1 MIFSTCLI
9 AGEFRIPGTDLF
21 KRNLIEMKNNNFV
34 DQLKLRR
41 LDDNHFAGENYDIG
55 TRAIF
60 GGHVLAQAILAAY
73 EMVPDDRHL
82 HSLHSYFILP
92 GDPGKTIRYRVDFIR
107 DGGSFST
114 RRISAIQEDREIFIM
129 SASFQKKESGYDHQD
144 DPPKNV
150 KPPEE
155 LPSFDLLKEKWVEKL
170 PPIAAKLLEVEF
182 PFEFKPL
189 DNANPLIPGKHAAH
203 RKLWF
208 RYRGN
213 DELTRSQQDALL
225 AYVSDYN
232 LLSTAILPH
241 ERAAFTNTIMASID
255 HAMWFFRPFDVR
267 EWNLY
272 SLRSPSAISARGFT
286 TGAMYDRSGN
296 YLIRVAQEGLIRPV
310 KSKSTP

>member
-1 MIFSTCLI
+1 MKSN
-9 AGEFRIPGTDLF
+9 
-21 KRNLIEMKNNNFV
+21 NLV

-41 LDDNHFAGENYDIG
+41 LDEDHFIGGNYDIG

-60 GGHVLAQAILAAY
+60 GGHVLAQAVLAAY
-73 EMVPDDRHL
+73 EKIPDGRFL
-82 HSLHSYFILP
+82 HSLHAYFILP
-92 GDPGKTIRYRVDFIR
+92 GDPGEDIRYRVDHIR

-114 RRISAIQEDREIFIM
+114 RRISAIQQDREIFIM
-129 SASFQKKESGYDHQD
+129 SASFQKRESGYDHQD

-150 KPPEE
+150 KLPEE
-155 LPSFDLLKEKWVEKL
+155 LPSFDLLKEKWIERL
-170 PPIAAKLLEVEF
+170 PPSAAKLLEVEF

-203 RKLWF
+203 RKLWI

-213 DELTRSQQDALL
+213 GELTRSQQDALL

-241 ERAAFTNTIMASID
+241 EKATFSNTIMASID
-255 HAMWFFRPFDVR
+255 HAMWYFRPFDVR

-310 KSKSTP
+310 ESKSK